1 MNLTQKMNN
10 ISLNIENNL
19 KESNNQYS
27 FSVEILKHPTEND
40 WMLCKKCT
48 LNTVGK
54 DSVNSPT
61 NEWKHKL
68 LLSEHSPIRTLNF
81 CIKMIIP
88 YYVSVHFCRHF
99 TGVTHFVQ
107 SQRNDRQDKYDRT
120 KASQDTM
127 VSHIMYVNAQ
137 ELMFMARR
145 RLCTQADPYT
155 RAVMQEIVQQVIEVN
170 QEFEGTLEP
179 MCSYRNGR
187 CTEFNCCGINKTFY
201 NRG

>member
-1 MNLTQKMNN
+1 M
-10 ISLNIENNL
+10 
-19 KESNNQYS
+19 S
-27 FSVEILKHPTEND
+27 FKVEILKYPTAED
-40 WMLCKKCT
+40 WMLCKQCT

-54 DSVNSPT
+54 KSTKLPN

-107 SQRNDRQDKYDRT
+107 SQRNDRQDNYDRT
-120 KASQDTM
+120 KAPQDAM

-145 RLCTQADPYT
+145 RLCMQADPFT
-155 RAVMQEIVQQVIEVN
+155 RAVMQEIVKQVIETN
-170 QEFEGTLEP
+170 PEFKNTLEP
-179 MCSYRNGR
+179 MCFYRGGR
-187 CTEFNCCGINKTFY
+187 CTEFNCCGVNKTY
-201 NRG
+201 RSEDNE